1 MSVLDQIPP
10 SLLIV
15 AALTVG
21 LGPFVLEPQ
30 LWEKLRMLVA
40 GDLVK
45 PMDRFDLALHA
56 ALFVVLVFTLG
67 RMAVLAVLVGRGG
80 SDATVPFPS
89 VTSARPV
96 HGGR

>member
-21 LGPFVLEPQ
+21 LGPFVPEPQ
-30 LWEKLRMLVA
+30 LWEKLRILVA

-56 ALFVVLVFTLG
+56 ALFVMLVFTLG
-67 RMAVLAVLVGRGG
+67 RMAVFVGRGG
-80 SDATVPFPS
+80 SDVSVPFPS
-89 VTSARPV
+89 VTSARHV